1 VLLGSAEVSIDAKQR
16 MAIPAKHRQQL
27 NAEVNGSSLVCV
39 PSVRGGDEAGGVGAG
54 SGGSGVAG
62 AGVLKLYPMKKFAE
76 LCAAYEESATADADV
91 ETWEAAFYGRAEE
104 IEMDGAGRLTLPK
117 ALLEKVGLVGEE
129 LVIVGAGNR
138 LELRAKR
145 EWEATLAKTE
155 PRMGDLN
162 RRIEG
167 RRRGV

>member
-1 VLLGSAEVSIDAKQR
+1 
-16 MAIPAKHRQQL
+16 M
-27 NAEVNGSSLVCV
+27 
-39 PSVRGGDEAGGVGAG
+39 
-54 SGGSGVAG
+54 
-62 AGVLKLYPMKKFAE
+62 YPMKKFAE